1 MREQTS
7 DSYPQQLLAEWQ
19 ARREVV
25 NAYHRALRFLVPES
39 GTASQRQRE
48 QWRDLNEKLAL
59 ALRALRL
66 VNDQMRRYE
75 REHAGAGSQ

>member
-7 DSYPQQLLAEWQ
+7 DSYPRLLAEWQ

-39 GTASQRQRE
+39 GVASPRQRE
-48 QWRDLNEKLAL
+48 QWRYLNEKLAI
-59 ALRALRL
+59 ALRELRL
-66 VNDQMRRYE
+66 VNDHMRRYE
-75 REHAGAGSQ
+75 REHAAAGSQ